1 MDVFEA
7 IKLRESVRDY
17 ENRDVEE
24 EKIISILEAAC
35 LAPSANNRQEW
46 RFVVVRDM
54 ETRKRLMAAAC
65 NQKFVGEAPVVI
77 AACAETDEHKMTCG
91 QPAYTINVAIAID
104 HLTLMAVKE
113 GLGTCWIGAFHEDKV
128 KEILNIPEKIRIVQL
143 VTLGYPRFLKK
154 YKLRKG
160 LDKIVMYEKWNEF

>member
-17 ENRDVEE
+17 ENKEIEE
-24 EKIISILEAAC
+24 EKIISVLEAAR
-35 LAPSANNRQEW
+35 LAPSAKNMQEW
-46 RFVVVRDM
+46 RFVVVRNKNTRQKLM
-54 ETRKRLMAAAC
+54 EAAN

-91 QPAYTINVAIAID
+91 QPAYTIDVAIAID

-113 GLGTCWIGAFHEDKV
+113 GLGTCWIGSFYEDKV
-128 KEILNIPEKIRIVQL
+128 KEILNIPKQIRIVQL
-143 VTLGYPRFLKK
+143 VTLGYPKFLRK

-160 LDKIVMYEKWNEF
+160 LNKIVKYEKWE